1 LASQIL
7 PLLFGRLTEHRRIIT
22 NSKIFVNLYSKEK
35 AHEKKTVELINFI
48 KFDIFEY
55 NVLKLNSELVSF

>member
-1 LASQIL
+1 M
-7 PLLFGRLTEHRRIIT
+7 
-22 NSKIFVNLYSKEK
+22 K
-35 AHEKKTVELINFI
+35 KKTVELINFI